1 MKVTFNRNV
10 KHDGT
15 TYLQGKTYE
24 FEGELTPE
32 LQALLELKHEDVY
45 TQKREGEEA
54 HTEEVKVAELAPET
68 APVEP
73 QPAPDVK
80 TAPVGG
86 KSNPMMPPAPNLNG

>member
-1 MKVTFNRNV
+1 MKITFNRNV
-10 KHDGT
+10 KHDGV
-15 TYLQGKTYE
+15 TYLQGKTYN

-32 LQALLELKHEDVY
+32 LQALLDTTHTDVF

-54 HTEEVKVAELAPET
+54 YTQEVKVAEVAPDQ
-68 APVEP
+68 AQAEP

-86 KSNPMMPPAPNLNG
+86 KSHPMMPPAPNV